1 MLKWLSIFTKKRFC
15 VDRKVILLLIKNVE
29 FTERN
34 NIVFQLNQETPLV
47 ISEVRGLFS
56 LTYFDKINLFFS
68 SYYLVSMN

>member
-47 ISEVRGLFS
+47 IWEVRGLFS

-68 SYYLVSMN
+68 SYYLVWMN